1 MNNSELKG
9 IVISRT
15 NKTPLPQQY
24 DTLYKAILTYAGTR
38 PKGGAKAKKSLM
50 KMVKL
55 EKAIHF
61 DSPMPTPNQYTIKNE
76 DGVMTVD
83 TVLQSALLT
92 KWSDESA
99 ANSKPFNSY
108 YQETMENLFN
118 HII

>member
-1 MNNSELKG
+1 MTHYTRQYSH
-9 IVISRT
+9 
-15 NKTPLPQQY
+15 TPEQDQREEP
-24 DTLYKAILTYAGTR
+24 R
-38 PKGGAKAKKSLM
+38 KAKKSLM

-61 DSPMPTPNQYTIKNE
+61 NSPMLTPNQYTIKSE
-76 DGVMTVD
+76 DGVMTVN